1 MRAYGRRV
9 VSRAVKSEPQ
19 FTLYFPNL
27 EPGPNVNRNSLAAK
41 QLFHRPKI
49 YSGAFLSTCLSHTQT
64 PHVIFL
70 PLLQPSHYLG
80 WPPRG

>member
-1 MRAYGRRV
+1 MRAYGRGV

-49 YSGAFLSTCLSHTQT
+49 YSGAFLSTCLAHTDT
-64 PHVIFL
+64 PH
-70 PLLQPSHYLG
+70 PTM
-80 WPPRG
+80 